1 VEAGGRRK
9 ANARRARDE
18 LRVSFPLRNL
28 ADARPGYGPAP
39 DALWDFGTVRN
50 AMPSTVSRGTRP
62 LPQQPLGPSASV
74 SSKSTLATPSP
85 SMNNRSLP
93 LPPGSSPAERFQTVR
108 AAPPQPSPPS
118 SHQQPYQ
125 YEPEPEPEPE
135 PEDQTQGD
143 GYEQA
148 SDDTMMLEGVIF
160 PAIDNVS
167 HFVVS
172 PRTPAHVP
180 PAHGACAK

>member
-1 VEAGGRRK
+1 VSSSV
-9 ANARRARDE
+9 RD
-18 LRVSFPLRNL
+18 R

-74 SSKSTLATPSP
+74 SSRSTLVTPSP

-93 LPPGSSPAERFQTVR
+93 PPPGSNPAERFQTVR
-108 AAPPQPSPPS
+108 AAPPEPSPRS
-118 SHQQPYQ
+118 SHQQPHQ
-125 YEPEPEPEPE
+125 YEPDLEPEPVSEAQPE
-135 PEDQTQGD
+135 GD

-167 HFVVS
+167 HSSRHRS
-172 PRTPAHVP
+172 PWTPAHV
-180 PAHGACAK
+180 PAHGACAE

>member
-1 VEAGGRRK
+1 METGRRCK
-9 ANARRARDE
+9 ANARRAGDE
-18 LRVSFPLRNL
+18 LRVSFPLRDL

-74 SSKSTLATPSP
+74 SSRSTLVTSSP

-93 LPPGSSPAERFQTVR
+93 PPPGSSPAERFQTVR
-108 AAPPQPSPPS
+108 AAPPEPGHPS
-118 SHQQPYQ
+118 SHQMPHQ

-135 PEDQTQGD
+135 PEGQTLGD

-167 HFVVS
+167 YS
-172 PRTPAHVP
+172 IASSKTPAHVP